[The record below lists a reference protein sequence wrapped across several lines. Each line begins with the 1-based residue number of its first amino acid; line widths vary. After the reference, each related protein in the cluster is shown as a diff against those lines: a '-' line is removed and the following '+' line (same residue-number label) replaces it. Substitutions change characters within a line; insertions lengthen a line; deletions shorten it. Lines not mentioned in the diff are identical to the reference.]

1 MHLKGGLL
9 SFLVIS
15 RKGTVSLSMTSDLH
29 SIPVPKKLADDGD
42 GGDEVRNLLQ
52 SIRRLAPNQ
61 QTALLQQLAIGTS
74 SSTPI
79 AYPNLPEWYDVIK
92 AQANVVVVDDSV
104 REYRDEMWRLGEGGF
119 SGTDLMHSRSRAACR
134 VLEYLL
140 IPNERTT
147 EPESG
152 PRLIGAAYFSEASE
166 GHKGLCHGGSMCALC
181 DDALGWIGFCADG
194 IAPKPWSGYTVQ
206 VDVSLKKPVL
216 VGSLLR
222 LEAWIERREGPRK
235 IWACCKLVDP
245 ETDQVHCTAKG
256 LFLLSPEYI
265 TQPTTTSTTAAKSIP
280 ASPIPLPLS
289 SNAGNH
295 ETETKARL

>member
-1 MHLKGGLL
+1 MLFKGGFLSSLL
-9 SFLVIS
+9 FIS
-15 RKGTVSLSMTSDLH
+15 RKTTISMSMSSDLN
-29 SIPVPKKLADDGD
+29 SFPVHNSQTTDGD
-42 GGDEVRNLLQ
+42 GGGDDEVRNLLQ

-61 QTALLQQLAIGTS
+61 QTLLLQQLAIGTQ

-79 AYPNLPEWYDVIK
+79 AYPTLPLWYEVIK

-104 REYRDEMWRLGEGGF
+104 REYRDEMWRLRDGGF
-119 SGTDLMHSRSRAACR
+119 SGTDLMHSQSRAACR

-140 IPNERTT
+140 IPNELTN

-166 GHKGLCHGGSMCALC
+166 GHKGKCHGGSMCALC
-181 DDALGWIGFCADG
+181 DDALGWIGFCAEG
-194 IAPKPWSGYTVQ
+194 NVPKPWSGYTVQ
-206 VDVSLKKPVL
+206 VDVSLKKPVI

-222 LEAWIERREGPRK
+222 IEAWIERREGPRK

-245 ETDQVHCTAKG
+245 ETEQVHCTAKG

-265 TQPTTTSTTAAKSIP
+265 TPPPTTTTSLPTKSP
-280 ASPIPLPLS
+280 HSHL
-289 SNAGNH
+289 
-295 ETETKARL
+295 